1 MLLCCP
7 CAVPVLSLQNSRAGA
22 CGSVVPRSLA
32 LLLDPQTW
40 CCPCREMPF
49 VWGQE
54 QLCASRA
61 RPWASLMWPRGRA
74 LPHGPGTVAL
84 CAGQGCAGW
93 LQDVPNAS
101 PRVCAHISGAGR
113 NGGFWTLA
121 VFSSPL
127 LSHIRSPCSWHFQ
140 DALEAA
146 LSCSGHWG
154 LSKNAPKDLLCC
166 GAAPKHKP
174 GGPAVGCRDGIG
186 RMGTWLCLVGL
197 PGPFWC
203 WKGPDNFRSS
213 YPY

>member
-1 MLLCCP
+1 MSDPWDTLPQSWSWGLSC
-7 CAVPVLSLQNSRAGA
+7 VPVLALCWPCCWTHKHRAVRAVRCPLFGA
-22 CGSVVPRSLA
+22 GSSCVPAGLVPGPRSCGPEA
-32 LLLDPQTW
+32 G
-40 CCPCREMPF
+40 PCHMAP
-49 VWGQE
+49 GQW
-54 QLCASRA
+54 LSV
-61 RPWASLMWPRGRA
+61 LGRA
-74 LPHGPGTVAL
+74 VLGGCRMCRTRAPVCVHTSPGQRGT
-84 CAGQGCAGW
+84 
-93 LQDVPNAS
+93 
-101 PRVCAHISGAGR
+101 
-113 NGGFWTLA
+113 GGFWTLA

-174 GGPAVGCRDGIG
+174 GGPAVGYRDGIG
-186 RMGTWLCLVGL
+186 RMGTWPCLVGL

-213 YPY
+213 HPY